1 MQKTSTKPQKSV
13 HMILVVLLCGFFLTD
28 AILMF
33 FIEPSLMYLIVAM
46 TVLFPIGLVLLKV
59 KKELMLKEI
68 SRSRAFLWV
77 FGAILINSVAEV
89 LRMICF

>member
-33 FIEPSLMYLIVAM
+33 FIKPSLTYLIVAM
-46 TVLFPIGLVLLKV
+46 AVLFGAGLVLLKV

-68 SRSRAFLWV
+68 SRSRAFLLV

-89 LRMICF
+89 VRMICF

>member
-28 AILMF
+28 SMLMF
-33 FIEPSLMYLIVAM
+33 FIEPSLMYLIMAM
-46 TVLFPIGLVLLKV
+46 AVLFLAGLVLLKV

-68 SRSRAFLWV
+68 SRLRAFLLV

-89 LRMICF
+89 VRMICF